1 MYGHRTGQLQVLPF
15 TYLDAARFHPGYLS
29 TFRISERRE
38 IPVRHVLLASR
49 QPLERNQVREI
60 SAPDDRSVHITVPRA
75 HLFAIGR

>member
-38 IPVRHVLLASR
+38 IPVELSCFQSGRADGLQLPVAARLWA
-49 QPLERNQVREI
+49 I
-60 SAPDDRSVHITVPRA
+60 VHKVP
-75 HLFAIGR
+75 